1 MIKYAVENVDEIKWF
16 SDPPENWNE
25 QKRFIPETIQ
35 KLRDAGKLDE
45 FLLDHANQV
54 FIGNDEGT
62 DVIVDMEEVYETLRH
77 ESDKV
82 LKIYIKGE
90 DVCS

>member
-16 SDPPENWNE
+16 SDPPENWDE

-45 FLLDHANQV
+45 FLLDHA
-54 FIGNDEGT
+54 IGANEGT

-77 ESDKV
+77 ESDEV
-82 LKIYIKGE
+82 LERYIKGE
-90 DVCS
+90 QQ